1 MSTTSNGFDP
11 RAGQP
16 AHEPTDATF
25 HNNPAFTGRP
35 SFGPQSA
42 GRPSYGPMQAPSYG
56 PAIGGRPSYGPTATI
71 ERTREVVVSLRNVS
85 VCYRLPTERI
95 STLKEAVIRRL
106 TGRSVRY
113 TEFWALRDIDLD
125 VHQGEAIGLI
135 GNNGAGKST
144 MLKVIARVQRP
155 TGGRVLVRGSVSP
168 MIELG
173 AGFHPELTGREN
185 IFVNGAMLGFSRR
198 QMQRKFDAIVDFSGL
213 ESFIDAPLRTYSSG
227 MIARL
232 GFAIAADVDPNI
244 LIIDEALQVGDEA
257 FQKKCLARMTDFRD
271 RGVTIFYVT
280 HALQTI
286 HALCPKAIWL
296 DAGHL
301 RVMGPTRDVV
311 EAYRNNDDF
320 DVGLAETQ
328 KLQLVRVLRRRGE
341 IKATRHPN

>member
-1 MSTTSNGFDP
+1 MSRPSYAPTPTSMPSYGSDVP
-11 RAGQP
+11 RAPGYGP
-16 AHEPTDATF
+16 A
-25 HNNPAFTGRP
+25 
-35 SFGPQSA
+35 SA
-42 GRPSYGPMQAPSYG
+42 PHPSYGPV
-56 PAIGGRPSYGPTATI
+56 ATI
-71 ERTREVVVSLRNVS
+71 ERSREVVVSLRNVS
-85 VCYRLPTERI
+85 VCYRLPSERI

-106 TGRSVRY
+106 TGRSVKY
-113 TEFWALRDIDLD
+113 TEFWALRGADLD
-125 VHQGEAIGLI
+125 VRRGEAIGLI

-155 TGGRVLVRGSVSP
+155 TTGRVVVRGAVSP

-185 IFVNGAMLGFSRR
+185 IFVNGAMLGFSQH

-213 ESFIDAPLRTYSSG
+213 GSFIDAPLRTYSSG

-232 GFAIAADVDPNI
+232 GFAIAADVDPDI

-257 FQKKCLARMTDFRD
+257 FQKKCMARMTEFRD

-286 HALCPKAIWL
+286 HRLCPKAIWL

-320 DVGLAETQ
+320 DVGLAQTQ
-328 KLQLVRVLRRRGE
+328 KLQMVRVPRRRAE
-341 IKATRHPN
+341 ANATQHQG

>member
-1 MSTTSNGFDP
+1 M
-11 RAGQP
+11 
-16 AHEPTDATF
+16 
-25 HNNPAFTGRP
+25 RP
-35 SFGPQSA
+35 SFGPVA
-42 GRPSYGPMQAPSYG
+42 A
-56 PAIGGRPSYGPTATI
+56 I
-71 ERTREVVVSLRNVS
+71 ERTRDVVVSLRDIA
-85 VCYRLPTERI
+85 VCYKLPTERI
-95 STLKEAVIRRL
+95 STLKEAVIRRI
-106 TGRSVRY
+106 TGRSVKY
-113 TEFWALRDIDLD
+113 TEFWALRDINLD
-125 VHQGEAIGLI
+125 VQQGEAIGLI

-144 MLKVIARVQRP
+144 MLKVIARVQQP
-155 TGGRVLVRGSVSP
+155 TGGRVVVRGAVSP

-232 GFAIAADVDPNI
+232 GFAIAADVDPDI

-257 FQKKCLARMTDFRD
+257 FQKKCFARMTEFRN

-286 HALCPKAIWL
+286 HQLCPKAIWL
-296 DAGHL
+296 DAGRM
-301 RVMGPTRDVV
+301 RVIGPTRDVV

-328 KLQLVRVLRRRGE
+328 KLQLVRVLRRRAEPDVSQRLG
-341 IKATRHPN
+341 